1 MDQPPLVEP
10 PALSTPPSLP
20 PTTSLAARLL
30 NVFATPGE
38 VFAEVAA
45 TSKSVANWLV
55 PALIASVVF
64 VTSVV
69 ILFSQ
74 PMIQQK
80 IREQQQ
86 HAMDKNVKAGKMTQA
101 QADEAMAMMEK
112 FSGPGLMKIMGGI
125 GAVVWTFASLFLWAF
140 GLWLLGLWIFKTEI
154 SYLKAVEVVS
164 LAGMISVLGEIVTL
178 LLRVNLGNP
187 SSTPSLALAVGEV
200 DPQNPMH
207 LILALLD
214 VFVIWHLVVLAV
226 GFAKLANVPF
236 RRVILV
242 IALIWLIVRI
252 LLMAVSLV
260 SLKMFT

>member
-1 MDQPPLVEP
+1 MDQPPIFDPSAPGAP
-10 PALSTPPSLP
+10 PPLP

-38 VFAEVAA
+38 VFAEVA
-45 TSKSVANWLV
+45 TTPKRFSNWLV
-55 PALIASVVF
+55 PTLIACAVF
-64 VTSVV
+64 MTSVV

-74 PMIQQK
+74 PAIQQK

-86 HAMDKNVKAGKMTQA
+86 QAMDKNVKAGKMTQA
-101 QADEAMAMMEK
+101 QADQAMAMVEK
-112 FSGPGLMKIMGGI
+112 FSGPTLMKIFGSI
-125 GAVVWTFASLFLWAF
+125 GAAVWTFGAMFLWAF
-140 GLWLLGLWIFKTEI
+140 GLWLLGLWIFKVEI

-187 SSTPSLALAVGEV
+187 SSTPSLALAVGEI

-214 VFVIWHLVVLAV
+214 LFVIWHLIVLSV

-236 RRVILV
+236 RRVVFV
-242 IALIWLIVRI
+242 IALTWLVVRI
-252 LLMAVSLV
+252 LLIAGSVAWLR
-260 SLKMFT
+260 MFT